1 MAERVIKLPD
11 VGEGIAEAEIV
22 EVHVKVGDVV
32 REDQVLAAVM
42 TEKATVEIPSPV
54 VGKVLWVGIE
64 VGKIVAIGSQIFKLE
79 VDDAGAACEEAAHV
93 PPSASEAAVVQP
105 VHVQRTDPS
114 EPAVSAAPLPVAESP
129 PRVSAPVMLARANDH
144 RPLASPAVR
153 DRARELGI
161 DLRFVRGSG
170 PGGRVLYE
178 DLDAFVADGA
188 DAVLGPRPTL
198 VVNDKIEEVRVLGL
212 RRKIAERM
220 QDTKRRIPH
229 FSYIEE
235 VDVTELE
242 ALRTDVNARK
252 RAGRPKLSVL
262 PFVMRSLVVALAE
275 FPQMNAR
282 FDDEAGVV
290 HRYGGVH
297 IGIATQTPHGLMV
310 PVVRHVEALSIW
322 DCARE
327 VGRLAEAARLG
338 TIKRE
343 ELSGSTIT
351 ITSLGALGGL
361 ATTPVINSPE
371 VSIVGI
377 NKISVRPVWRGSA
390 FEPRRIMNLSSSF
403 DHRVID
409 GWDAAQFIQ
418 RLKSL
423 VEAPAKIFME
433 V

>member
-22 EVHVKVGDVV
+22 EVHVKVGDTV
-32 REDQVLAAVM
+32 REDQALAAVM
-42 TEKATVEIPSPV
+42 TDKATVEIPSPV
-54 VGKVLWVGIE
+54 MGKVLWVGIE
-64 VGKIVAIGSQIFKLE
+64 VGKTVAIGSQIFKLE
-79 VDDAGAACEEAAHV
+79 VDAVEAAREETTHV
-93 PPSASEAAVVQP
+93 PASASESAAVQP
-105 VHVQRTDPS
+105 IHVERTDPS
-114 EPAVSAAPLPVAESP
+114 EPAVSAAALLVAQSVARP
-129 PRVSAPVMLARANDH
+129 AAPVIPARATEY

-161 DLRFVRGSG
+161 NLRFVRGSG
-170 PGGRVLYE
+170 PAGRIRYE
-178 DLDAFVADGA
+178 DLDAFVT
-188 DAVLGPRPTL
+188 LGPRRTP
-198 VVNDKIEEVRVLGL
+198 VVNDKIEQVKLLGL

-235 VDVTELE
+235 VDVTDLE
-242 ALRTDVNARK
+242 ALRTDLNAEK
-252 RAGRPKLSVL
+252 RAGRPKLNVL
-262 PFVMRSLVVALAE
+262 PFMMRALVVALAE
-275 FPQMNAR
+275 FPQMNAH
-282 FDDEAGVV
+282 FEDAAEVV

-297 IGIATQTPHGLMV
+297 IGIATQTPNGLMV
-310 PVVRHVEALSIW
+310 PVVRHVEVLSIW
-322 DCARE
+322 DCARV
-327 VGRLAEAARLG
+327 VGRLAEAARAG

-377 NKISVRPVWRGSA
+377 NKISVRPVWRGST
-390 FEPRRIMNLSSSF
+390 FEPRKIMNLSSSF

-418 RLKSL
+418 RVRSL
-423 VEAPAKIFME
+423 LEVPAKMFME
-433 V
+433 VC